1 MIHSVLTSGLS
12 LFLLLYLA
20 EVETDTVVKS
30 LLAAECGL
38 LSITASTFESFI
50 SQAITQ
56 TNPVVFEQSW

>member
-20 EVETDTVVKS
+20 EAETDTVVKS

-50 SQAITQ
+50 S
-56 TNPVVFEQSW
+56 